1 MSQDIRLQQQQQ
13 QQQKSDERNYHRRD
27 GTVPKIGVEHDT
39 EWPHHLQNA
48 KKRPYYDIELR
59 YTEGRSKYL
68 SAAVY
73 FYTNQLNLTHKFSP
87 C

>member
-13 QQQKSDERNYHRRD
+13 QQQKSDERHYHRRD
-27 GTVPKIGVEHDT
+27 GTVPKIGVDHDT
-39 EWPHHLQNA
+39 EWPHYLENA